1 MTVSRA
7 PLSLKI
13 VAIILSVAALA
24 VAKEF
29 FIPIALALAFHAL
42 LRPLVRLL
50 ERIHLKPAAGGALV
64 VLTMLGLMVAGGYA
78 LSGPV
83 KEFMKT
89 APASIAKAR
98 EKLRAMGGPLQRVTD
113 AAAGKDSTAAA
124 APAGAPPAQRPQAP
138 PPQPPPPPPP
148 PPAEAGAQAHTGPPV
163 PSLARQLLGG
173 ASSFIAL
180 VVTVL
185 VLVYLLLA
193 AGDLVFRK
201 FVKIVPG
208 PDDKRTFADVY
219 NETGAI
225 VSRYVTMTALINTGQ
240 SIVVGLAMW
249 AIGMPNPLMWGLLT
263 FVLEFI
269 PYLGGI
275 AMVALLLMIGLTEF
289 EGAKVLLAP
298 AIYLVV
304 STLQNNVV
312 SPYAYGNRLKLS
324 PIAVMITV
332 LFWWFIWGV
341 PGAFLAIP
349 IAATLKVLG
358 DQVPRF
364 SALSELLSE

>member
-1 MTVSRA
+1 MTVTRA

-50 ERIHLKPAAGGALV
+50 ERIHIKPAAGGALV
-64 VLTMLGLMVAGGYA
+64 VLTVLGLMVVGGYA

-83 KEFMKT
+83 KDFMKT

-113 AAAGKDSTAAA
+113 AAAGKDSAAA
-124 APAGAPPAQRPQAP
+124 APPQAAPPP

-148 PPAEAGAQAHTGPPV
+148 QAGSQASSAPPV
-163 PSLARQLLGG
+163 PPVARQLLGG

-185 VLVYLLLA
+185 VLVYLMLA
-193 AGDLVFRK
+193 AGDMIFRK

-240 SIVVGLAMW
+240 SIVVGVAMW
-249 AIGMPNPLMWGLLT
+249 AIGMPNPFMWGLLT

-298 AIYLVV
+298 AIYLVI